1 VWRFNIL
8 TDESGAKSDYESI
21 LKKVF
26 DFHEL
31 SEEELLIAQP
41 KRIKI
46 YVTNKGDTL
55 SSLSKMMSVE
65 DKKLEWIKILN
76 GFSADVNKDS
86 PIEPG
91 TLIKLIVG

>member
-1 VWRFNIL
+1 M
-8 TDESGAKSDYESI
+8 
-21 LKKVF
+21 F
-26 DFHEL
+26 DFHQL

-76 GFSADVNKDS
+76 GFSADVNKDT